1 MKRKLKKIVNV
12 LKIILVAIILLV
24 LLLGLNGCTKSDH
37 VNYNI
42 RKDADNFK
50 VHRRVIALNTRT
62 NEALFQVEGLISIA
76 TDNDGDLNVTIKI
89 GEEDYKLFYAHLS
102 KDVTY
107 TCVQLESIKENAYAY
122 KITFFPTKKAIEN
135 GLIDLESTD

>member
-1 MKRKLKKIVNV
+1 MMKKKIKRIV
-12 LKIILVAIILLV
+12 LGILLAVILLV
-24 LLLGLNGCTKSDH
+24 MLLGLNGCTKSDH

-50 VHRRVIALNTRT
+50 VYRRVIALNTRT

-76 TDNDGDLNVTIKI
+76 TDGDGDLNVTIKT
-89 GEEDYKLFYAHLS
+89 GEDEYKLFYAHLS

-107 TCVQLESIKENAYAY
+107 TSVQLNGIKENAYAY
-122 KITFFPTKKAIEN
+122 KITFFPTKKAVEN
-135 GLIDLESTD
+135 GIVDLETTD

>member
-1 MKRKLKKIVNV
+1 MKKKIKRIV
-12 LKIILVAIILLV
+12 LGILLAVILLV
-24 LLLGLNGCTKSDH
+24 MLLGLNGCTKSDH

-50 VHRRVIALNTRT
+50 VYRRVIALNTRT

-76 TDNDGDLNVTIKI
+76 TDGDGDLNVTIKT
-89 GEEDYKLFYAHLS
+89 GEDEYKLFYAHLS

-107 TCVQLESIKENAYAY
+107 TSVQLNGIKENAYAY
-122 KITFFPTKKAIEN
+122 KITFFPTKKAVEN
-135 GLIDLESTD
+135 GLVDLETTD

>member
-1 MKRKLKKIVNV
+1 MKKKIKRIV
-12 LKIILVAIILLV
+12 LGILLAAILLV
-24 LLLGLNGCTKSDH
+24 MLLGLNGCTKSDH

-50 VHRRVIALNTRT
+50 VYRRVIALNTRT

-76 TDNDGDLNVTIKI
+76 TDGDGDLNVTIKT
-89 GEEDYKLFYAHLS
+89 GEDEYKLFYAHLS

-107 TCVQLESIKENAYAY
+107 TSVQLNGIKENAYAY
-122 KITFFPTKKAIEN
+122 KITFFPTKKAVEN
-135 GLIDLESTD
+135 GLVDLETTD